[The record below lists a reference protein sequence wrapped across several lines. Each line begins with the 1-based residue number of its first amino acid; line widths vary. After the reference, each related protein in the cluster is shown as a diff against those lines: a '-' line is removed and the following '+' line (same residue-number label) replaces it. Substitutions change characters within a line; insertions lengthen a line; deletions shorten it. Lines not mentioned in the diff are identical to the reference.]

1 MQGSAWRWSGR
12 CRSPPRV
19 PWWSVWVQIPESA
32 VPCTGLRAHRPR
44 RGLPH
49 TAPSP
54 LGRPAAASRN
64 SREAIEVSCLSTY
77 MHIHLLS
84 STKIACAGCAR
95 PESRDARCCAAARRS
110 ELHMQAQ
117 GPYGHGSA
125 IAVVGGIPDI
135 LVVGGQLRPR
145 KQSDA
150 VVSLDHLFRTG
161 VRELAVALQDAEAA
175 EIQIL
180 LALRGDAVV
189 QEYDPE
195 GIAGPIPMRPFEG
208 SADLD
213 GAVDVRELEDLDVAL
228 RLPHAGEQAE
238 VIGHRLLEVEA
249 SADAAAV
256 LA

>member
-1 MQGSAWRWSGR
+1 MRVELRCVWGAWCAR
-12 CRSPPRV
+12 
-19 PWWSVWVQIPESA
+19 
-32 VPCTGLRAHRPR
+32 T
-44 RGLPH
+44 
-49 TAPSP
+49 
-54 LGRPAAASRN
+54 RPAI
-64 SREAIEVSCLSTY
+64 EAIIGE
-77 MHIHLLS
+77 I
-84 STKIACAGCAR
+84 
-95 PESRDARCCAAARRS
+95 CCAAARKS

-125 IAVVGGIPDI
+125 IAVVGGVPDI

-161 VRELAVALQDAEAA
+161 VRELAVAHQDAEAA

-195 GIAGPIPMRPFEG
+195 GIAGPIPVRPFEG

-213 GAVDVRELEDLDVAL
+213 GAVDVRELEDLDIAL

-256 LA
+256 LADQGGIRRRVRGE